1 MFREEKEAIY
11 ADMKRRWSESEVIRS
26 CRKLGFTKEMNE
38 IIIWS
43 WRAKSLGQLG
53 DCLGSRFYST
63 WKFTNV
69 DGATFM
75 FTYQDRWIERRIID
89 YWSYYNI
96 PETALDIWQ
105 EMKGFQIIVT
115 NVNIL
120 NSKVNVSTVLLLLL
134 KSVWFYQTQHTRW
147 YQLPLVKLLCVWI
160 CFEVIHKSRV
170 SQAFP
175 ISVHL
180 KSHGLSPPMYRL
192 SV

>member
-170 SQAFP
+170 SLAFP